1 MLRHICRN
9 VKPESQKYRIICVNT
24 VTKWAK
30 RAIGAL
36 LALAALVLAIRTGRH
51 KRRQTEREQEA
62 ARLERDKS
70 ASVARARAAQHE
82 AKAAKHAANASLAA
96 GRAKIEK
103 LKDRTDANFAAR
115 VERLSDRLRNG

>member
-1 MLRHICRN
+1 
-9 VKPESQKYRIICVNT
+9 VNT

-36 LALAALVLAIRTGRH
+36 VALAALFFAIQTGRH
-51 KRRQTEREQEA
+51 RKKQEKRVEKARALEQ
-62 ARLERDKS
+62 DKT
-70 ASVARARAAQHE
+70 ASVEKAKAAQQE

-96 GRAKIEK
+96 GRAEIEK
-103 LKDRTDANFAAR
+103 LKDITDADFAAR

>member
-1 MLRHICRN
+1 
-9 VKPESQKYRIICVNT
+9 VNT

-70 ASVARARAAQHE
+70 ASVERARAAQQE
-82 AKAAKHAANASLAA
+82 AKAAKYAANASLAA

-103 LKDRTDANFAAR
+103 LKDRTDADFAAR
-115 VERLSDRLRNG
+115 VDRLADRLRNG